1 MTYRLA
7 WRLQL
12 VLLLL
17 LLIGTQ
23 MPNDWRA
30 GIEGSLHLPW
40 GISSAAHLVLFA
52 SMAWVASK
60 HLAWPAPRILLVAL
74 ALALMTE
81 GLQFF
86 AIDRHARLL
95 DVGIDLAGAGLG
107 IGVVWVAAQW
117 ARLGDRP

>member
-30 GIEGSLHLPW
+30 GIEGCLHLPW
-40 GISSAAHLVLFA
+40 GISSWAHLVLFA
-52 SMAWVASK
+52 SMAWVASAR
-60 HLAWPAPRILLVAL
+60 LGWPAPRILLAAL

-86 AIDRHARLL
+86 AVDRHARLL

-107 IGVVWVAAQW
+107 MAVVWVAAQW
-117 ARLGDRP
+117 SRLDDRP